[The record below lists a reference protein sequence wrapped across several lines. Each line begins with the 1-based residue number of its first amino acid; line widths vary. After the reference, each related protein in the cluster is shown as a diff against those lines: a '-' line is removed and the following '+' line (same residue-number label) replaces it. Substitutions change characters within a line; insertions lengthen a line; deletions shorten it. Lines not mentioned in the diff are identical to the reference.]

1 MDDLSR
7 RIANLSPEKRALL
20 EKRLKETTPPS
31 VPSAADSIAVIGM
44 GCRFPGG
51 ANGPNAFWDL
61 LTRGFDAVTQTPPH
75 RWDAEAFFD
84 PDPATAGKTNTR
96 WGAYLDE
103 VDQFDAGFFGIP
115 PNEAARMDPQ
125 QRLLLEVGWE
135 AFENAGQTQE
145 SLAGSRSG
153 VFVGILS
160 HSSDYYWMQLADLN
174 GVDVYTSTGTAHSI
188 MANRLS
194 YQFNLQ
200 GPSMAVDTACSSSLV
215 AVHLAIQSLRNREC
229 DLALAGGVHVL
240 LAPQNTVVLTKLN
253 MMSPDGH
260 CKAFDSRAN
269 GFVRGEG
276 CGLVVLKRLEDAVAD
291 GDHILAIVRGS
302 AVNQDGRSNGITA
315 PNGLSQKALLRDAL
329 KNGGVNASQ
338 ITYIEAHGTGTA
350 LGDPIEV
357 EALSAVVGKEGP
369 SGQRCFLGS
378 VKTNIGHLE
387 GAAGIAGM
395 IKAVLCLQHRWIPPI
410 VHFEKLNPHITL
422 ENTRFVI
429 PTEGSAW
436 SAGSEKRF
444 AGVSSFGFGGTNA
457 HVVLEE
463 AAEIRQSS
471 QTDAILP
478 TEAAPPEPQLLAI
491 SARSPKSLKALGSSY
506 QQLFSEQDA
515 PGAAPLS
522 DICYSAAVRRTHHN
536 YRFAAVASSFQQFR
550 ERLDSF
556 LQDKTQGYSLGHLS
570 QDSHRGPVFVFSGQG
585 PQWYGMGRELLNE
598 EPVFRDMIHR
608 CDERLRQ
615 YADWSLLKELSA
627 SESQSRLSDTEFAQ
641 PAIFALQVGLAELL
655 RHWGVVP
662 DAVIGHSI
670 GEVAAAYVCGA
681 LSFEDAV
688 HVIYHR
694 GRLMQRATGHGKMA
708 SIELPLPEVEAVLAP
723 YAGRLFLAAMN
734 SPGTTVVAGEPDTLE
749 QLLKSLQSRGVA
761 FRALPVKYAFHSHQM
776 DPLQQELLES
786 LQSIRPQACSIPMI
800 STVSGAVCD
809 GKALDHKYWWRNV
822 RQPVRFSNGIN
833 ALLEGG
839 QSLFL
844 EVGPHPVLSPAI
856 LESASNH
863 GTKATVTPSLRRR
876 ESERASLLN
885 ALGVLYTAGCKLNW
899 AELYPKNSRFVDL
912 PSYSWQHKR
921 FWLEPPPAEQMP
933 ATTPQRAAPAP
944 ISTLPLHTAP
954 TPPSSP
960 APETSSTETQKLSS
974 DSTSNEPRKERILQT
989 LVPLLQDLAGLEL
1002 GVIKPD
1008 LTFVEMGFDSLF
1020 LTQVSQAFS
1029 KKFGVKISMGQMW
1042 EDLNTP
1048 ERIAAFL
1055 DDNLPPEPVREEPP
1069 KIQAA
1074 SSATVPAQPFTA
1086 QATGLSSEMAAR
1098 VAAIPVSLN
1107 GNVADL
1113 GRLVQDLKTVTRRLE
1128 VLYGS
1133 GPDLKGNN
1141 GAAIGVEEGFAPPPS
1156 QHSSVSAAP
1165 VAANPALQ
1173 SNAEA
1178 KSDVIAHGPFKPIAK
1193 GPSQGLTESQQAY
1206 LDLLIDRYTK
1216 RTLESKRLTQ
1226 NHRPHLADPRSVAG
1240 FNRLWKEMVYPIVVE
1255 RSSGAH
1261 VWDIDGNEYV
1271 DFTMGFGTNL
1281 LGHLPG
1287 FVRAALEEQ
1296 LRKGI
1301 EVGPQNPLAG
1311 KVAELICELTGM
1323 ERCAFCNTGS
1333 EAVLAA
1339 IRMART
1345 VSGRELI
1352 VYFTGDYHGIF
1363 DEVLQRPTAGGTGTL
1378 PVAPGIPGQPSRN
1391 VLVLEYD
1398 KPQSLEVI
1406 RARGSEIAA
1415 VIVEPVQSRHPNIQP
1430 RDFLHRL
1437 REITRESGTA
1447 LVFDE
1452 VITGFRSHPGG
1463 VQALWGIR
1471 ADLASYGKVIGGG
1484 MPIGAV
1490 CGSATYMDSLDG
1502 GSWQYGDASIPE
1514 VGVTYLA
1521 GTYVRHPLALAAAR
1535 VTLEHLKRE
1544 GPSLQQRL
1552 NERTAGLVKE
1562 LNDFLSGHQVDVH
1575 IENFSSLFWVVLNPK
1590 LKYAN
1595 LLFFLLRDKGIHI
1608 FEGRIFF
1615 LSTAHTDAD
1624 LQHFIRAFQESVQ
1637 EMIAAGFLPG
1647 QIGPSNPH
1655 HASPAAVPAI
1665 LLSSVEPKT
1674 SSQAPSS
1681 AGSVSANAG
1690 QKGHEQGAE
1699 PRMRV
1704 LPLSEAQ
1711 QGLWLLTK
1719 MVPGADRAY
1728 MESTTLEM
1736 RGALNVDVLRRALQ
1750 SLVDRHEALRTTIDP
1765 DGERQIVHDHLA
1777 LEVPLVDL
1785 SSLPEQERKSQLQN
1799 QFRDLESRTFD
1810 FYQGPVIRARVF
1822 RLSQQHHLL
1831 VMVTHHIFGNG
1842 PSYEVFSGELCE
1854 MYAALING
1862 KTPEMA
1868 PAMQLSDYALWRE
1881 QQSGGPAF
1889 GSDRKFWLDL
1899 FSDSVPVLDLP
1910 SDRPRPSVLNYRG
1923 GRQSLIIDRGLTA
1936 ALRKTSRELRSSL
1949 FATLFAGFNVL
1960 LHRLTGQSSLVVGVP
1975 FEGEV
1980 RTLPGGSHLYAN
1992 TTNMLPL
1999 RSHLGPDTKFVDFLS
2014 ASKSLIFRASEH
2026 QSYFFGQL
2034 TRDLGLRHDPSRAPI
2049 IAASFNIDAWRN
2061 YRKTGGGLQFE
2072 VVMDGV
2078 PFSNPRDA
2086 SKFELNLNIFDM
2098 GDELRIDC
2106 DYSAELFEAATVAR
2120 WLRHYVNLLQAIVA
2134 NPAQT
2139 LSTLPLLSESER
2151 REQVVAWNKTDVV
2164 FPRESVTDLFEVQAN
2179 ISSDARAV
2187 TFEGLHLTYKQLNSR
2202 VNLLAHHLKGLGV
2215 GPGTLVGVLVE
2226 RSLDMVVALLSVLKA
2241 GGAYVPLDPSFPQDR
2256 LAYMVSDSGMAVLVT
2271 HRGLDRKLPSP
2282 PSSIVHLDNDWS
2294 EIAKQT
2300 ADSPLPRVNPTD
2312 LCYVLYTSGSTGRPK
2327 GVEIPHSALVNFLHS
2342 MQREPGFTAH
2352 DTLLAVTTLSFDIA
2366 GLELYLPLVTGG
2378 KLLIASRDDAR
2389 DPVRLMERMRD
2400 SRCTVMQATP
2410 ATWRALIDAGWTGS
2424 KQLRVLCG
2432 GDSLVPELAKDLLP
2446 RCSEL
2451 WNVYGPTETTIW
2463 SSVHK
2468 VTSVNGPVP
2477 IGHPIANTQFF
2488 ALDATRSLLP
2498 PGVIGELYIGGNG
2511 LARGYLHRP
2520 ELTAERF
2527 IPSPFKPEARLYSTG
2542 DLGRRRADGTLECL
2556 GRVDNQVKIRGFR
2569 VELEEIEA
2577 ILGQHPA
2584 IRKAVVAAREDH
2596 LGLKQLVAYLQPQNN
2611 SMPSIGDLRSY
2622 AKEKL
2627 PEYMIPSA
2635 FLTLETF
2642 PMTPNGKIDR
2652 KALPAPSDQ
2661 PLEARRQY
2669 VAPREPL
2676 EKTLVAIWAKV
2687 LQKTVGMRDD
2697 FFELGGHS
2705 LAALKVLTE
2714 VKKQTGKT
2722 LPLTTFFQASTVE
2735 AVADILRKEV
2745 QNPSGSSLVP
2755 IQPAGSRPPLFL
2767 VHGAEGNVLLY
2778 RQVSRYLP
2786 LDQPVYGLQSRIDD
2800 GHGLE
2805 NQTVEGMASHY
2816 LQEIRAVQPRG
2827 PFFLGGYCMG
2837 GVIALEIAQQLRALG
2852 EHVGLVIMLDTYNY
2866 KTVSLTKVRLQSPLH
2881 FMQNLWFHIA
2891 NAASIPAKERKQFVR
2906 QKLDTE
2912 WARWGVRMHHTA
2924 SRFHAYSDAEQ
2935 NEYPH
2940 LLIKRMND
2948 EASLRYEPF
2957 VYEGRVAV
2965 IRPKGSF
2972 LGLSSPTLGWE
2983 GIIRNGLEV
2992 YELPVYPKGMLVE
3005 PFCRTLAETLQNCL
3019 QNASGDYSVERGEL
3033 RQAS

>member
-1 MDDLSR
+1 MDDLSK

-31 VPSAADSIAVIGM
+31 VPPAADSIAVIGM

-51 ANGPNAFWDL
+51 ASGPHAFWDL
-61 LTRGFDAVTQTPPH
+61 LTRGFDAVTQTPPQ

-84 PDPATAGKTNTR
+84 PDPATAGKANTR

-103 VDQFDAGFFGIP
+103 VDQFDAGFFGIRP
-115 PNEAARMDPQ
+115 QEAARMDPQ

-135 AFENAGQTQE
+135 AFESAGQTQE

-160 HSSDYYWMQLADLN
+160 HSSDYYWMQLADLEA
-174 GVDVYTSTGTAHSI
+174 VDVYTSTGTAHSV

-215 AVHLAIQSLRNREC
+215 SVHLAIQSLRNREC

-276 CGLVVLKRLEDAVAD
+276 CGLVVLKRLADAVAD

-329 KNGGVNASQ
+329 RNGGVHASQ
-338 ITYIEAHGTGTA
+338 ITYIETHGTGTA

-357 EALSAVVGKEGP
+357 EALSAVIGKERQ
-369 SGQRCFLGS
+369 SGSPCFLGS

-463 AAEIRQSS
+463 AAEIRQSC

-478 TEAAPPEPQLLAI
+478 MEAPLPEPQLLAI
-491 SARSPKSLKALGSSY
+491 SARSLKSLKTLVHSY
-506 QQLFSEQDA
+506 QQLFCEQDS
-515 PGAAPLS
+515 PGAAS
-522 DICYSAAVRRTHHN
+522 ISNICYSASVRRTHHN
-536 YRFAAVASSFQQFR
+536 YRFAVVASSSQHFR

-556 LQDKTQGYSLGHLS
+556 LQDKAQGYSVGHSPDL
-570 QDSHRGPVFVFSGQG
+570 RREPVFVFSGQG
-585 PQWYGMGRELLNE
+585 PQWYGMGRELLKE
-598 EPVFRDMIHR
+598 EPVFRHMIHR

-627 SESQSRLSDTEFAQ
+627 DESQSRLSDTEFAQ
-641 PAIFALQVGLAELL
+641 PAIFALQVALAALV
-655 RHWGVVP
+655 RHWGVIP
-662 DAVIGHSI
+662 AAVIGHSV

-688 HVIYHR
+688 QVIYHR

-708 SIELPLPEVEAVLAP
+708 SIELPLPEVETALAP
-723 YAGRLFLAAMN
+723 YAGRLSLAAMN
-734 SPGTTVVAGEPDTLE
+734 SPGTTVVAGEPDALE
-749 QLLKSLQSRGVA
+749 QLLKSLQSRGVT
-761 FRALPVKYAFHSHQM
+761 FRALPVNYAFHSYQM
-776 DPLQQELLES
+776 ELLQQELLES
-786 LQSIRPQACSIPMI
+786 LKSIGPQACSIPMI
-800 STVSGAVCD
+800 STVTGALCD
-809 GKALDHKYWWRNV
+809 GKALDGQYWWRNV
-822 RQPVRFSNGIN
+822 RQPVRFAYAID
-833 ALLEGG
+833 ALLEAGH
-839 QSLFL
+839 SLFL
-844 EVGPHPVLSPAI
+844 ELGPHPVLSPAI
-856 LESASNH
+856 LQSANNH
-863 GTKATVTPSLRRR
+863 GKEATVTSSLRRR
-876 ESERASLLN
+876 QSERATLLT
-885 ALGVLYTAGCKLNW
+885 ALADLYTAGCKLNW
-899 AELYPKNSRFVDL
+899 PELYPKNSRFVDL
-912 PSYSWQHKR
+912 PSYAWQHQR
-921 FWLEPPPAEQMP
+921 FWLEPAPAGQMP
-933 ATTPQRAAPAP
+933 ATAPQPAGAAPMF
-944 ISTLPLHTAP
+944 TAP
-954 TPPSSP
+954 TSPSCP
-960 APETSSTETQKLSS
+960 ASKTSSGETQTLSS
-974 DSTSNEPRKERILQT
+974 ATPSDAPRKDRILQT
-989 LVPLLQDLAGLEL
+989 LVPLLQDLAGVEL

-1029 KKFGVKISMGQMW
+1029 KKFGVKISIGQMW

-1048 ERIAAFL
+1048 DRIATFL
-1055 DDNLPPEPVREEPP
+1055 DDNLPPESVAKEPP
-1069 KIQAA
+1069 AIPTASMAA
-1074 SSATVPAQPFTA
+1074 VPAQPFTA
-1086 QATGLSSEMAAR
+1086 RAAGSSSAAPPSEMPAR
-1098 VAAIPVSLN
+1098 CAAIPVLPDRDLT
-1107 GNVADL
+1107 AL
-1113 GRLVQDLKTVTRRLE
+1113 GRLVQELKTVTGQLE
-1128 VLYGS
+1128 VLCGA
-1133 GPDLKGNN
+1133 GADLKGNN
-1141 GAAIGVEEGFAPPPS
+1141 VAAAGVEEKSAPAPS
-1156 QHSSVSAAP
+1156 QHAFVPAAP
-1165 VAANPALQ
+1165 LTVNPALQ
-1173 SNAEA
+1173 SEAEA
-1178 KSDVIAHGPFKPIAK
+1178 KSSVVAHGPFKPIAK
-1193 GPSQGLTESQQAY
+1193 GPSQGLTQSQQAY

-1226 NHRPHLADPRSVAG
+1226 KHRLRLADPRSVAG
-1240 FNRLWKEMVYPIVVE
+1240 FNRLWKEMVYPIVVQ
-1255 RSSGAH
+1255 RSSGAYL
-1261 VWDIDGNEYV
+1261 WDIDGNEYV

-1281 LGHLPG
+1281 LGYSPE
-1287 FVRAALEEQ
+1287 FVTTALEEQ

-1323 ERCAFCNTGS
+1323 DRCAFCNTGS

-1345 VSGRELI
+1345 VTGRELI
-1352 VYFTGDYHGIF
+1352 VYFSGDYHGIF
-1363 DEVLQRPTAGGTGTL
+1363 DEVLQRPTAGGTGNV
-1378 PVAPGIPGQPSRN
+1378 PVAPGIPAQPSKN
-1391 VLVLEYD
+1391 LLVLEYD
-1398 KPQSLEVI
+1398 SPQSLEVI
-1406 RARGSEIAA
+1406 RARGLEIAA
-1415 VIVEPVQSRHPNIQP
+1415 VVVEPVQSRHPNIQP

-1437 REITRESGTA
+1437 REITRETGTA

-1471 ADLASYGKVIGGG
+1471 ADLACYGKVIGGG

-1521 GTYVRHPLALAAAR
+1521 GTYVRHPLVLASAR
-1535 VTLEHLKRE
+1535 VMLEHLKRE
-1544 GPSLQQRL
+1544 GPALQQRL
-1552 NERTAGLVKE
+1552 NERTTGLVKE
-1562 LNDFLSGHQVDVH
+1562 LNDFLSGNQVHMH
-1575 IENFSSLFWVVLNPK
+1575 IEHFSSFFWVVLDPK
-1590 LKYAN
+1590 LRYGN
-1595 LLFFLLRDKGIHI
+1595 LIFFLLRDKGIHI

-1615 LSTAHTDAD
+1615 VSTAHTDAD
-1624 LQHFIRAFQESVQ
+1624 LQHLIRAFQESVQ

-1647 QIGPSNPH
+1647 QMGPSNPR
-1655 HASPAAVPAI
+1655 HASSPARPA
-1665 LLSSVEPKT
+1665 EPKT
-1674 SSQAPSS
+1674 SSATLSS
-1681 AGSVSANAG
+1681 AEPVLSANAG
-1690 QKGHEQGAE
+1690 QKRQEQASE
-1699 PRMRV
+1699 SSVRV

-1711 QGLWLLTK
+1711 QGLWLLTR
-1719 MVPGADRAY
+1719 MAPDADRAY
-1728 MESTTLEM
+1728 LESTTFEM
-1736 RGALNVDVLRRALQ
+1736 RGTLSVDLLRRVLQ
-1750 SLVDRHEALRTTIDP
+1750 NLVDRHEALRTTIDP

-1777 LEVPLVDL
+1777 LDVPLVDF
-1785 SSLPEQERKSQLQN
+1785 SSLPEPERKSQLHN
-1799 QFRDLESRTFD
+1799 QLKELESRSFD
-1810 FYQGPVIRARVF
+1810 FCQGPVIRARVL

-1842 PSYEVFSGELCE
+1842 PSYEVFFGELCE
-1854 MYAALING
+1854 MYAALIKG
-1862 KTPEMA
+1862 KAPEMA
-1868 PAMQLSDYALWRE
+1868 PAMQLSDYARWRE

-1889 GSDRKFWLDL
+1889 ASDRKFWLDL
-1899 FSDSVPVLDLP
+1899 FSNSVPILDLP
-1910 SDRPRPSVLNYRG
+1910 SDHPRPSVLTYRG
-1923 GRQSLIIDRGLTA
+1923 GRQSLIIDRALTA
-1936 ALRKTSRELRSSL
+1936 ALRKASKELRSSL
-1949 FATLFAGFNVL
+1949 FATLFAAFNVL
-1960 LHRLTGQSSLVVGVP
+1960 LHRLGGQSSLVVGVP

-1980 RTLPGGSHLYAN
+1980 RTLPGGSQLYAN

-1999 RSHLGPDTKFVDFLS
+1999 RSRLGPDTKFVDFLS
-2014 ASKSLIFRASEH
+2014 ASKSLIFTASEH
-2026 QSYFFGQL
+2026 QSYFFGRL
-2034 TRDLGLRHDPSRAPI
+2034 TPDLKLRHDPSRAPI
-2049 IAASFNIDAWRN
+2049 IAASFNIDAWRG
-2061 YRKTGGGLQFE
+2061 YRKTCGGVQFE
-2072 VVMDGV
+2072 IIMDGV

-2098 GDELRIDC
+2098 ADELRIDC
-2106 DYSAELFEAATVAR
+2106 DYSAELFEATTVAR
-2120 WLRHYVNLLQAIVA
+2120 WLRHYVNLLQAIVT

-2139 LSTLPLLSESER
+2139 ISTLPLLSESER
-2151 REQVVAWNKTDVV
+2151 TAQAAAWNKTDAV
-2164 FPRESVTDLFEVQAN
+2164 FPHETVTDCCEAQDK
-2179 ISSDARAV
+2179 ISPGARAV
-2187 TFEGLHLTYKQLNSR
+2187 TFEGLHLTYRQLNSR

-2215 GPGTLVGVLVE
+2215 GPGTLVGLLVE
-2226 RSLDMVVALLSVLKA
+2226 RSLDMIVALLAVLKA
-2241 GGAYVPLDPSFPQDR
+2241 GGVYVPLDPSFPQDR
-2256 LAYMVSDSGMAVLVT
+2256 LAYMVSDSGMTVLVT
-2271 HRGLDRKLPSP
+2271 HRGLDEKLPTR
-2282 PSSIVHLDNDWS
+2282 PSSIVHLDTDWS
-2294 EIAKQT
+2294 EIARQT
-2300 ADSPLPRVNPTD
+2300 RDSPLPRVNPND
-2312 LCYVLYTSGSTGRPK
+2312 LAYVLYTSGSTGRPK

-2366 GLELYLPLVTGG
+2366 GLELYLPLVSGG
-2378 KLLIASRDDAR
+2378 KLVIASRDDAR

-2432 GDSLVPELAKDLLP
+2432 GESLLPQLAKDLLT
-2446 RCSEL
+2446 RCSEV

-2468 VTSVNGPVP
+2468 VTPVNGPVP

-2488 ALDATRSLLP
+2488 VLDANGSLLP
-2498 PGVIGELYIGGNG
+2498 PGVIGELYIGGAG
-2511 LARGYLHRP
+2511 LARGYLHQP
-2520 ELTAERF
+2520 ELTRERF
-2527 IPSPFKPEARLYSTG
+2527 IPSPFEPGARLYRTG
-2542 DLGRRRADGTLECL
+2542 DLGRWRPADGTLEFL
-2556 GRVDNQVKIRGFR
+2556 GRADNQVKIRGFR

-2577 ILGQHPA
+2577 ILDQHPA
-2584 IRKAVVAAREDH
+2584 IRQGVVAAREDH
-2596 LGLKQLVAYLQPQNN
+2596 LGLKQLVAYLQPQND
-2611 SMPSIGDLRSY
+2611 SMPSVGDLRSY
-2622 AKEKL
+2622 LKEKL

-2635 FLTLETF
+2635 FVTVETF
-2642 PMTPNGKIDR
+2642 PMTANGKINR
-2652 KALPAPSDQ
+2652 KALPAPGDQ
-2661 PLEARRQY
+2661 RLEARQQY

-2676 EKTLVAIWAKV
+2676 EKTLAAIWSKI
-2687 LQKTVGMRDD
+2687 LEKTVGVSDD

-2705 LAALKVLTE
+2705 LAALKLLAE
-2714 VKKQTGKT
+2714 VKKQTGRT
-2722 LPLTTFFQASTVE
+2722 LPLATFFQASTVE
-2735 AVADILRKEV
+2735 AFADILRKEDR
-2745 QNPSGSSLVP
+2745 NPSWLSLVP

-2767 VHGAEGNVLLY
+2767 IHGAEGNVLLY
-2778 RQVSRYLP
+2778 RQVSRYLRA
-2786 LDQPVYGLQSRIDD
+2786 DQPVYGLQSHIGD

-2805 NQTVEGMASHY
+2805 NRTVEGMASQY
-2816 LQEIRAVQPRG
+2816 VQEIRAVQPHG
-2827 PFFLGGYCMG
+2827 PFFLGGYCLG
-2837 GVIALEIAQQLRALG
+2837 GVIALEIARQLRAAG
-2852 EHVGLVIMLDTYNY
+2852 EQVGLVIMLDTYNY
-2866 KTVSLTKVRLQSPLH
+2866 KTVSLTKARLEYPLH
-2881 FMQNLWFHIA
+2881 CLQNLWFHIA
-2891 NAASIPAKERKQFVR
+2891 NAASIPSKERKQFVR
-2906 QKLDTE
+2906 QKLDIE
-2912 WARWGVRMHHTA
+2912 LARLRVRLHHTA
-2924 SRFHAYSDAEQ
+2924 SRFRASSNAVQ

-2940 LLIKRMND
+2940 LLIRRIND
-2948 EASLRYEPF
+2948 EAAMRYVPP
-2957 VYEGRVAV
+2957 VYEGRVTV

-2972 LGLSSPTLGWE
+2972 LGLGSPTLGWE
-2983 GIIRNGLEV
+2983 GVIRNGLEV

-3005 PFCRTLAETLQNCL
+3005 PFCRTLAETLQDCL
-3019 QNASGDYSVERGEL
+3019 QNALGDYSVEHGEL
-3033 RQAS
+3033 RQAGNT